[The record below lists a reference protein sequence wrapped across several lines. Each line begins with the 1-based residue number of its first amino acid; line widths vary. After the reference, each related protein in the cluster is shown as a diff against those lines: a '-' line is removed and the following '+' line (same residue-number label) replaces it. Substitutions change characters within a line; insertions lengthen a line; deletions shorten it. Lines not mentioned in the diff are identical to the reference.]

1 MPDPIKEAV
10 NKTWEERKTWG
21 TFFKGLPLLLKYNKP
36 KYGGGQHGGAGAGS
50 LFVQPTPEYELVKDT
65 LWVPVQESY
74 NDAFA
79 NARKKGLKTFMFN
92 GELKNT
98 ELGNDPKAQEAGAKR
113 FQNIGL
119 IPIEYTKQREKV
131 SNGL

>member
-1 MPDPIKEAV
+1 MANPIKNTI

-21 TFFKGLPLLLKYNKP
+21 TFFKGLPLLLGYNKP
-36 KYGGGQHGGAGAGS
+36 KYGGGQQGGAGAGS
-50 LFVQPTPEYELVKDT
+50 LFVQQTPEYELVKDT

>member
-1 MPDPIKEAV
+1 
-10 NKTWEERKTWG
+10 
-21 TFFKGLPLLLKYNKP
+21 
-36 KYGGGQHGGAGAGS
+36 
-50 LFVQPTPEYELVKDT
+50 
-65 LWVPVQESY
+65 
-74 NDAFA
+74 
-79 NARKKGLKTFMFN
+79 MFN

>member
-1 MPDPIKEAV
+1 MSNKLSTKEKA
-10 NKTWEERKTWG
+10 
-21 TFFKGLPLLLKYNKP
+21 LLKLKQKRTKP
-36 KYGGGQHGGAGAGS
+36 FGLGQFGGAGAGS
-50 LFVQPTPEYELVKDT
+50 LFIEPESEFELVKDT
-65 LWVPVQESY
+65 LWVPIQESF
-74 NDAFA
+74 NDAFS